1 MIGGD
6 KISEIMGAPPNH
18 WIASERQQMANIHK
32 CYKVAYSGHHD
43 QRVDFESVVSEEEEF
58 VTNKGNKVKVTGED
72 RHVAGEELR
81 DDEQA
86 QEDMRAA
93 GAVRDEEKFLPADS
107 PLRSKDASKKA
118 PANVPFKD
126 FDTFINSCSFD
137 HWKHYFD
144 RSTGDKVL
152 VETAR
157 GLISKICTVQAR
169 NELRSK
175 NGYVPFRKKREHIT
189 PLALT
194 LHELKQWCVS
204 FLRTADPMHEDSF
217 REVKNR
223 IVFIEGLSHK
233 EVWGASVGKIAQGI
247 RTKAQDKLF
256 RLLVSAKQELERAE
270 EYCYRAYSRRTSREK
285 LKHIENS
292 LKELLLNEMRILS
305 GRCEIDRELNDPK
318 TSRLQ
323 PLDLLNAIENMQ
335 YVDFKNPVNVMLF
348 SVFKNP
354 FVKACF
360 TGDYESAEVLDAI
373 ANLDKWNEEN
383 QFCKIG
389 DGAPVMLVEKR
400 KDRRVVPEIYAG
412 VASEIK
418 TLVRKIDSK
427 TPVPDNVKKL
437 LAKSKVAYESEKVAD
452 EIMTGTIKALA
463 ALQEVIPSLYV
474 IYKLWSLAGEGGDYT
489 IYDNMREHVIRVMQ
503 DIIDRI
509 QVMKSASGALRKIV
523 HKHCEK
529 KEEQIKLTNMKK
541 GKMVYKP
548 NWVRNHR
555 FIATEMQRVSSKSY
569 SMSIKKLME
578 VAEDAKEYSLT
589 ADQLSDK
596 VAEAKKIFDMLTG
609 HKEEVYEV
617 PQEETE
623 QVPINTKKA
632 DKDKYIQN
640 KAPVADD
647 SDDDEGYEFGANG
660 NFESRNKLTTS
671 KLGVFE
677 YDSDD
682 SY

>member
-1 MIGGD
+1 
-6 KISEIMGAPPNH
+6 
-18 WIASERQQMANIHK
+18 
-32 CYKVAYSGHHD
+32 VAYSGQHD
-43 QRVDFESVVSEEEEF
+43 QRVEFESVASEEEF
-58 VTNKGNKVKVTGED
+58 VTNNGTKVKVEGEE
-72 RHVAGEELR
+72 RHVAGEEVK

-86 QEDMRAA
+86 QEQMRVA
-93 GAVRDEEKFLPADS
+93 GAARDEEKFLPQDS
-107 PLRSKDASKKA
+107 PLRSQDSSKKA

-126 FDTFINSCSFD
+126 FDTFMNSCSFD

-144 RSTGDKVL
+144 RSNGDKVL

-157 GLISKICTVQAR
+157 GLISKICTTQAR
-169 NELRSK
+169 NELRSH

-194 LHELKQWCVS
+194 LHELKDWCVK

-217 REVKNR
+217 KEIKNR

-233 EVWGASVGKIAQGI
+233 EVWGTAVSSVGQGI
-247 RTKAQDKLF
+247 RVKGQNKLF

-270 EYCYRAYSRRTSREK
+270 EYCYRAFSRRTSREK

-292 LKELLLNEMRILS
+292 LKDLLLNEMRIFS
-305 GRCEIDRELNDPK
+305 GRFEMERELSDPK

-335 YVDFKNPVNVMLF
+335 FVDFKNPVNVMLF
-348 SVFKNP
+348 RVFQNP

-360 TGDYESAEVLDAI
+360 TGDYDAPEVQEVI
-373 ANLDKWNEEN
+373 SNLDSWNDQN
-383 QFCKIG
+383 FFCKMG
-389 DGAPVMLVEKR
+389 DGAPSVLLEKR
-400 KDRRVVPEIYAG
+400 RDNRVLPEVYTPT
-412 VASEIK
+412 ASELKLLI
-418 TLVRKIDSK
+418 RKIDSK
-427 TPVPDNVKKL
+427 TPVPDVAKKL
-437 LAKSKVAYESEKVAD
+437 LARTKATFESDEVAD
-452 EIMTGTIKALA
+452 EIMTAVTKSLA
-463 ALQEVIPSLYV
+463 ALQEVIPALYV

-489 IYDNMREHVIRVMQ
+489 IYDNMREHVIRVMK

-509 QVMKSASGALRKIV
+509 QVLKKASTSLRKVV
-523 HKHCEK
+523 HKHCEL
-529 KEEQIKLTNMKK
+529 KEEEIKKANMKK
-541 GKMVYKP
+541 AKMLYKP

-569 SMSIKKLME
+569 STAVKKLME
-578 VAEDAKEYSLT
+578 VANDAKEYSLT

-596 VAEAKKIFDMLTG
+596 VQEAKKIFDLLTG
-609 HKEEVYEV
+609 HREIYEAPIIEKEEEI
-617 PQEETE
+617 PNA
-623 QVPINTKKA
+623 VPINTKKK
-632 DKDKYIQN
+632 DKDAYIN
-640 KAPVADD
+640 DKTPVADE
-647 SDDDEGYEFGANG
+647 SDDEGAEFGKNG
-660 NFESRNKLTTS
+660 NFEDRSKFTNS